1 MPLRGLGVENART
14 ISGLPQHP
22 VVQSAPHARLI
33 VSWWDREIHIW
44 RIGSEAQHERP
55 RQKVARML
63 LKGEESV
70 SSASI
75 SADGTLLAVAT
86 AAEVKI
92 FYLVLKGL
100 EGKLSLKICKIEIPE
115 AIASQGAKLLQ
126 FSPDGKWLAII
137 TYENK
142 ILLTRMSKSSA
153 PESRHL
159 ILTAIVKLF
168 RNKRSSDKLFQTDRT
183 SQSYS
188 YTINRI
194 AFSPD
199 SLSLIVSDL
208 SGNLDSWALE
218 GYEDLTGPAVD
229 IVRKEALSGDSDS
242 SNSDDEDEDNEG
254 EKNDT
259 FVYGQR
265 WIRNPWGHKLP
276 RVDSAPIVLSF
287 RPFSSNDRKQYY
299 KDTAIQPS
307 TNKSDSYSSPQPR
320 NERYVFILT
329 AKHRMYEF
337 SIMSGRLSN
346 WSRNNPTKSL
356 PPEFRRIRDRAMGC
370 IWDIQSER
378 KGEKRER
385 IWLYG
390 ISWLSMFDLS
400 HNYATPQGTSTP
412 AVEEDI
418 ATSAAAKNE
427 PSMVNNKRK
436 RRMTA
441 EGHDRRYTVHESGA
455 GSKIPHAELRGI
467 GKKVRKSIGPDPLA
481 TETIQ
486 LNGTN
491 DDALSFDEDDDN
503 DDDNDDGSIGNR
515 GNINFVNGNRAYV
528 NGVAHDNDAIL
539 ADGTDEDLDH
549 HMNDDVTDGDHSGD
563 NDDSGRKSAKWHCL
577 YKYRPILGAV
587 VLAGVSDLAASN
599 EVENGGDIEKAG
611 QEQKLTNGNISEN
624 EDYSEYEGTKAEREA
639 FALPEVA
646 IVERPVWDLDLP
658 PRFVGTHE
666 RKR

>member
-1 MPLRGLGVENART
+1 MPLRGQGVENART

-44 RIGSEAQHERP
+44 HIGSEAQHEKP

-63 LKGEESV
+63 LKGEENV

-92 FYLVLKGL
+92 FHLVLKSL
-100 EGKLSLKICKIEIPE
+100 EEKLFLRIRKIETPE
-115 AIASQGAKLLQ
+115 TIASQGARLLQ
-126 FSPDGKWLAII
+126 FSPNGEWLAII
-137 TYENK
+137 THENK
-142 ILLTRMSKSSA
+142 ILLTRMNKSLV
-153 PESRHL
+153 PKFRYQ

-168 RNKRSSDKLFQTDRT
+168 RNKRSSEKLFSTDRT

-188 YTINRI
+188 YIINRI
-194 AFSPD
+194 AFPPD
-199 SLSLIVSDL
+199 SSSLIVSDL

-229 IVRKEALSGDSDS
+229 IVRKEASSDGSDS
-242 SNSDDEDEDNEG
+242 SNSEDEDEDNEG

-265 WIRNPWGHKLP
+265 WIRNPCGHKLP

-287 RPFSSNDRKQYY
+287 RPFSSNDIKQYN

-307 TNKSDSYSSPQPR
+307 TNKLYAYSSPQPR

-346 WSRNNPTKSL
+346 WSRNNPTKNL

-378 KGEKRER
+378 KGDKRER

-400 HNYATPQGTSTP
+400 HDFATPQGTGVP

-418 ATSAAAKNE
+418 ATSATAKKE
-427 PSMVNNKRK
+427 LSMVNNKRK
-436 RRMTA
+436 RRITA
-441 EGHDRRYTVHESGA
+441 EGHDRRYKVHESGA

-467 GKKVRKSIGPDPLA
+467 GKKVRKSIGPDPPA
-481 TETIQ
+481 TETVR

-503 DDDNDDGSIGNR
+503 DDGSIGNR
-515 GNINFVNGNRAYV
+515 SNTNFVNGNRAYV
-528 NGVAHDNDAIL
+528 NGIAHDNDATL
-539 ADGTDEDLDH
+539 ADGTDKDLDH
-549 HMNDDVTDGDHSGD
+549 HVNDDVTDGDHSGD

-587 VLAGVSDLAASN
+587 MLAGVSDLAASN
-599 EVENGGDIEKAG
+599 EVEIGGDIEKAS
-611 QEQKLTNGNISEN
+611 QKQKLTNGNISER
-624 EDYSEYEGTKAEREA
+624 EDYSEDEGTKAEREA

-646 IVERPVWDLDLP
+646 IVERPLWDLDLP

-666 RKR
+666 RER